1 MQHSGFI
8 LVMQSSTKEEHT
20 MATLVRWDP
29 VRELAAW
36 QNDVERLMGTFL
48 RGAAVGAN
56 GGERWAPAMDVWET
70 EDELVYAF
78 DLPGIP
84 EEKISIELEDGTLT
98 VSAERERSTEV
109 EKDRFYRFE
118 RRFGSFARSI
128 GLPQGV
134 TEESVRADYKDGV
147 LELHVTKP
155 KAPEPRKIQIGHG
168 SKTTIEGKAAKK

>member
-1 MQHSGFI
+1 
-8 LVMQSSTKEEHT
+8 

-48 RGAAVGAN
+48 RGAAPAGN
-56 GGERWAPAMDVWET
+56 GHERWAPPLDVWET
-70 EDELVYAF
+70 EDEVVYAF

-84 EEKISIELEDGTLT
+84 EENIAIEFEEGTLT
-98 VSAERERSTEV
+98 VSAERERSDEV
-109 EKDRFYRFE
+109 SKERFYRFE
-118 RRFGSFARSI
+118 RRYGSFSRSI

-134 TEESVRADYKDGV
+134 TEGDIRADYKDGV

-155 KAPEPRKIQIGHG
+155 KAPEPRKIQIGKG
-168 SKTTIEGKAAKK
+168 EKATIEGKAKK

>member
-1 MQHSGFI
+1 
-8 LVMQSSTKEEHT
+8 

-48 RGAAVGAN
+48 RGTAVGAN

-70 EDELVYAF
+70 DDELVYAF

-84 EEKISIELEDGTLT
+84 EDKISIELEDGTLT
-98 VSAERERSTEV
+98 VSAERERSEV
-109 EKDRFYRFE
+109 SKERFYRFE
-118 RRFGSFARSI
+118 RRYGAFARSI

-134 TEESVRADYKDGV
+134 TEDGIRADYKDGV

-155 KAPEPRKIQIGHG
+155 KAPEPRRIQIGKG
-168 SKTTIEGKAAKK
+168 EKATVEGKAKKA